1 MRTMTLFTDVFVFTH
16 KECVISSLIPTQQ
29 DLWFLPLGGTGEIGM
44 NMNLYGHDGQWLMV
58 DCGVSFNEPLTPNDL
73 HTSEIV
79 CPDPT
84 FITEQKERL
93 AGIVITHAH
102 EDHVGAL
109 PFLWRR
115 FKCPVYTTAFT
126 AEVLRRKLVQVGLTD
141 QVPIIEVEENEI
153 KKIGVFN
160 VKWLALTH
168 SVPEPFAMTIDTP
181 VGRIFHTGDWKIDN
195 KPILGDGFSPTTFQ
209 KLAKE
214 NMLAMVCDST
224 NALKSGYSD
233 SETDC
238 YRGLLK
244 TIEDEKNRVVVGCF
258 SSNVARLVGLGRVA
272 KETGRYLALIGR
284 SLTNMVSAARATGH
298 WPDDLPIIDAAH
310 LGYLPR
316 EEVLAVVTG
325 SQGEPRAT
333 LNRLAADT
341 CFDLSLEAD
350 DLVIFSAMRIP
361 GNENAIDR
369 LAAQF
374 KSRKIRTL
382 QAHETD
388 NTIHVSG
395 HPCRGELGDL
405 YQWTQPEI
413 AIPVH
418 GEPKHLDAN
427 ADVAKKNH
435 VPCQLVGR
443 NGDLYQL
450 APTIGVRRQQV
461 KVGRIALLR

>member
-1 MRTMTLFTDVFVFTH
+1 
-16 KECVISSLIPTQQ
+16 
-29 DLWFLPLGGTGEIGM
+29 M

-58 DCGVSFNEPLTPNDL
+58 DCGVSFNEPLTPDDL
-73 HTSEIV
+73 RTSEIV
-79 CPDPT
+79 CADPR
-84 FITEQKERL
+84 FISEQKERL
-93 AGIVITHAH
+93 VGIVITHAH

-141 QVPIIEVEENEI
+141 QVPIIEVAENES

-160 VKWLALTH
+160 VKWLGLTH
-168 SVPEPFAMTIDTP
+168 SIPEPFGMTIATSAGK
-181 VGRIFHTGDWKIDN
+181 VFHTGDWKIDK
-195 KPILGDGFSPTTFQ
+195 KPLLGDAFSPTAF
-209 KLAKE
+209 KALAKD
-214 NMLAMVCDST
+214 NILAMVCDST
-224 NALKSGYSD
+224 NALKEGFSP
-233 SETDC
+233 SESDC
-238 YRGLLK
+238 YYGLLN
-244 TIEDEKNRVVVGCF
+244 TIAAEKNRVVVGCF
-258 SSNVARLVGLGRVA
+258 SSNVARLVALGQIA

-284 SLTNMVSAARATGH
+284 SLTNMVSAARVTGH
-298 WPDDLPIIDAAH
+298 WPDDLPIIEAAH
-310 LGYLPR
+310 LGYLPK

-333 LNRLAADT
+333 LNRLAADN
-341 CFDLSLEAD
+341 CFDLSLDAD

-361 GNENAIDR
+361 GNEQAIDR
-369 LAAQF
+369 LVAQF
-374 KSRKIRTL
+374 KGRKIRTL

-388 NTIHVSG
+388 KVIHVSG
-395 HPCRGELGDL
+395 HPCREELKQL
-405 YQWTQPEI
+405 YAWVQPQI

-427 ADVAKKNH
+427 ADVARLSH
-435 VPCQLVGR
+435 VPQQLVGR

-450 APTIGVRRQQV
+450 APSVSVRRQQV

>member
-1 MRTMTLFTDVFVFTH
+1 
-16 KECVISSLIPTQQ
+16 
-29 DLWFLPLGGTGEIGM
+29 M

-58 DCGVSFNEPLTPNDL
+58 DCGVSFNEPLTPDDL
-73 HTSEIV
+73 RTSEIV
-79 CPDPT
+79 CADPR
-84 FITEQKERL
+84 FISEQKERL

-126 AEVLRRKLVQVGLTD
+126 AEVLRRKLLQVGLAD
-141 QVPIIEVEENEI
+141 DVPVIVVKENET

-195 KPILGDGFSPTTFQ
+195 QPIIGDGFSPATF
-209 KLAKE
+209 KALAKE
-214 NMLAMVCDST
+214 NILAMVCDST
-224 NALKSGYSD
+224 NALKEGFSP
-233 SETDC
+233 SESDC
-238 YRGLLK
+238 YHGLLK
-244 TIEDEKNRVVVGCF
+244 TIEAEKNRVVVGCF

-284 SLTNMVSAARATGH
+284 SLTNMVSAARVTGH
-298 WPDDLPIIDAAH
+298 WPDDLPVIDAAH

-325 SQGEPRAT
+325 SQGEARAT
-333 LNRLAADT
+333 LNRLAADN

-361 GNENAIDR
+361 GNEQAIDR
-369 LAAQF
+369 LAEQF
-374 KSRKIRTL
+374 KGRKIRTL

-388 NTIHVSG
+388 LTIHVSG
-395 HPCRGELGDL
+395 HPCQEELKQL
-405 YQWTQPEI
+405 YTWVQPQL

-427 ADVAKKNH
+427 AEVAKRSH
-435 VPCQLVGR
+435 IPQQLIGR
-443 NGDLYQL
+443 NGDLYRL
-450 APTIGVRRQQV
+450 APSVNVQRQQV

>member
-1 MRTMTLFTDVFVFTH
+1 M
-16 KECVISSLIPTQQ
+16 IPSQE

-58 DCGVSFNEPLTPNDL
+58 DCGVSFNEPLTPDDL
-73 HTSEIV
+73 RTSEIV
-79 CPDPT
+79 CADPR
-84 FITEQKERL
+84 FISEQKERL
-93 AGIVITHAH
+93 VGIVITHAH

-141 QVPIIEVEENEI
+141 QVPIIEVAENES

-160 VKWLALTH
+160 VKWLGLTH
-168 SVPEPFAMTIDTP
+168 SIPEPFGMTIATSAGK
-181 VGRIFHTGDWKIDN
+181 VFHTGDWKIDK
-195 KPILGDGFSPTTFQ
+195 KPLLGDAFSPTAF
-209 KLAKE
+209 KALAKD
-214 NMLAMVCDST
+214 NILAMVCDST
-224 NALKSGYSD
+224 NALKEGFSP
-233 SETDC
+233 SESDC
-238 YRGLLK
+238 YDGLLN
-244 TIEDEKNRVVVGCF
+244 TIAAEKNRVVVGCF
-258 SSNVARLVGLGRVA
+258 SSNVARLVALGRVA

-284 SLTNMVSAARATGH
+284 SLTNMVSAARVTGH
-298 WPDDLPIIDAAH
+298 WPDDLPIIEAAH
-310 LGYLPR
+310 LGYLPK

-333 LNRLAADT
+333 LNRLAADN
-341 CFDLSLEAD
+341 CFDLSLDAD

-361 GNENAIDR
+361 GNEQAIDR
-369 LAAQF
+369 LVAQF
-374 KSRKIRTL
+374 KGRKIRTL
-382 QAHETD
+382 QAHET
-388 NTIHVSG
+388 NLMIHVSG
-395 HPCRGELGDL
+395 HPCREELKQL
-405 YQWTQPEI
+405 YAWVQPQI

-427 ADVAKKNH
+427 ADVARLSH
-435 VPCQLVGR
+435 VPQQLVGR

-450 APTIGVRRQQV
+450 APSVSVRRQQV

>member
-1 MRTMTLFTDVFVFTH
+1 M
-16 KECVISSLIPTQQ
+16 IPSQE

-58 DCGVSFNEPLTPNDL
+58 DCGVSFNEPLAPDNL
-73 HTSEIV
+73 RTSEIV
-79 CPDPT
+79 CADPR
-84 FITEQKERL
+84 FISEQKERL

-141 QVPIIEVEENEI
+141 QVPIIEVKENET

-160 VKWLALTH
+160 VKWLELTH
-168 SVPEPFAMTIDTP
+168 SVPEPYAMTIDTP
-181 VGRIFHTGDWKIDN
+181 VGRIFHTGDWKIDK
-195 KPILGDGFSPTTFQ
+195 KPVLGNGFSPVAF
-209 KLAKE
+209 KALAKE
-214 NMLAMVCDST
+214 NILAMVCDST
-224 NALKSGYSD
+224 NALKEGFSP
-233 SETDC
+233 SESDC
-238 YRGLLK
+238 YQGLLK
-244 TIEDEKNRVVVGCF
+244 TIEAEKNRVVVGCF
-258 SSNVARLVGLGRVA
+258 SSNVARLVALGQVA

-284 SLTNMVSAARATGH
+284 SLTNMVSAARVTGH

-333 LNRLAADT
+333 LNRLAADN

-350 DLVIFSAMRIP
+350 DLVIFSSMRIP
-361 GNENAIDR
+361 GNELAIDR
-369 LAAQF
+369 LAEQF
-374 KSRKIRTL
+374 KGRKIRTL

-388 NTIHVSG
+388 LTIHVSG
-395 HPCRGELGDL
+395 HPCREELKQL
-405 YQWTQPEI
+405 YTWVQPQL

-418 GEPKHLDAN
+418 GEPQHLDAH
-427 ADVAKKNH
+427 AEVAKLSH
-435 VPCQLVGR
+435 VPSQLVGR

-450 APTIGVRRQQV
+450 APNVCVRRQQV

>member
-1 MRTMTLFTDVFVFTH
+1 
-16 KECVISSLIPTQQ
+16 
-29 DLWFLPLGGTGEIGM
+29 
-44 NMNLYGHDGQWLMV
+44 MNLYGHDGQWLMV
-58 DCGVSFNEPLTPNDL
+58 DCGVSFNEPLTPDDL
-73 HTSEIV
+73 RTSEIV
-79 CPDPT
+79 CADPR
-84 FITEQKERL
+84 FISEQKERL

-126 AEVLRRKLVQVGLTD
+126 AEVLRRKLLQVGLAD
-141 QVPIIEVEENEI
+141 DVPVIVVKENET

-195 KPILGDGFSPTTFQ
+195 KPIIGDGFSPATF
-209 KLAKE
+209 KALAKE
-214 NMLAMVCDST
+214 NILAMVCDST
-224 NALKSGYSD
+224 NALKEGFSP
-233 SETDC
+233 SESDC
-238 YRGLLK
+238 YHGLLK
-244 TIEDEKNRVVVGCF
+244 TIEAEKNRVVVGCF

-284 SLTNMVSAARATGH
+284 SLTNMVSAARVTGH

-316 EEVLAVVTG
+316 EEVLVVVTG
-325 SQGEPRAT
+325 SQGESRAT
-333 LNRLAADT
+333 LNRLAADN

-361 GNENAIDR
+361 GNEQAIDR
-369 LAAQF
+369 LAEQF
-374 KSRKIRTL
+374 KGRKIRTL

-388 NTIHVSG
+388 LTIHVSG
-395 HPCRGELGDL
+395 HPCQEELKQL
-405 YQWTQPEI
+405 YTWVQPQL
-413 AIPVH
+413 AIPCH

-427 ADVAKKNH
+427 AEVAKRSH
-435 VPCQLVGR
+435 VPQQLIGR

-450 APTIGVRRQQV
+450 APSVNVQRQQV

>member
-1 MRTMTLFTDVFVFTH
+1 M
-16 KECVISSLIPTQQ
+16 
-29 DLWFLPLGGTGEIGM
+29 PLGGTGEIGM

-58 DCGVSFNEPLTPNDL
+58 DCGVSFNEPLAPDDL
-73 HTSEIV
+73 RTSEIV
-79 CPDPT
+79 CADPR
-84 FITEQKERL
+84 FISEQKERL

-141 QVPIIEVEENEI
+141 QVPIIEVKENET

-160 VKWLALTH
+160 VKWLELTH
-168 SVPEPFAMTIDTP
+168 SVPEPYAMTIDTP
-181 VGRIFHTGDWKIDN
+181 VGRIFHTGDWKIDK
-195 KPILGDGFSPTTFQ
+195 KPVLGNGFSPVAF
-209 KLAKE
+209 KALAKE
-214 NMLAMVCDST
+214 NILAMVCDST
-224 NALKSGYSD
+224 NALKEGFSP
-233 SETDC
+233 SESDC
-238 YRGLLK
+238 YQGLLK
-244 TIEDEKNRVVVGCF
+244 TIEAEKNRVVVGCF
-258 SSNVARLVGLGRVA
+258 SSNVARLVALGQVA

-284 SLTNMVSAARATGH
+284 SLTNMVSAARVTGH

-333 LNRLAADT
+333 LNRLAADN

-350 DLVIFSAMRIP
+350 DLVIFSSMRIP
-361 GNENAIDR
+361 GNEQAIDR
-369 LAAQF
+369 LAEQF
-374 KSRKIRTL
+374 KGRKIRTL

-388 NTIHVSG
+388 LTIHVSG
-395 HPCRGELGDL
+395 HPCREELKQL
-405 YQWTQPEI
+405 YTWVQPQL

-427 ADVAKKNH
+427 ADVAKLSH
-435 VPCQLVGR
+435 VPDQLIGR
-443 NGDLYQL
+443 NGDIYQL
-450 APTIGVRRQQV
+450 APNVSIRRQQV

>member
-1 MRTMTLFTDVFVFTH
+1 
-16 KECVISSLIPTQQ
+16 
-29 DLWFLPLGGTGEIGM
+29 M

-58 DCGVSFNEPLTPNDL
+58 DCGVSFNEPLKPDDL
-73 HTSEIV
+73 LTSEIV
-79 CPDPT
+79 CADPT
-84 FITEQKERL
+84 FISEQKERL

-141 QVPIIEVEENEI
+141 QVPIIVVEENET

-168 SVPEPFAMTIDTP
+168 SVPEPFAMIIDTSA
-181 VGRIFHTGDWKIDN
+181 GRIFHTGDWKID
-195 KPILGDGFSPTTFQ
+195 KAPITGEGFSPQRF
-209 KLAKE
+209 KALAKE
-214 NMLAMVCDST
+214 NILAMVCDST
-224 NALKSGYSD
+224 NALKEGYSA
-233 SETDC
+233 SESDC
-238 YRGLLK
+238 YQGLLS
-244 TIEDEKNRVVVGCF
+244 TIAVEKNRVVVGCF
-258 SSNVARLVGLGRVA
+258 SSNVARLIALGRVA
-272 KETGRYLALIGR
+272 KESGRYLALIGR
-284 SLTNMVSAARATGH
+284 SLINMVSAARATGH
-298 WPDDLPIIDAAH
+298 WPDDLPLIDAAH

-333 LNRLAADT
+333 LNRLAADN

-361 GNENAIDR
+361 GNELAIDR
-369 LAAQF
+369 LVTQF
-374 KSRKIRTL
+374 RGRKIRTL
-382 QAHETD
+382 QSHESD
-388 NTIHVSG
+388 VSIHVSG

-413 AIPVH
+413 AVPVH
-418 GEPKHLDAN
+418 GEPKHLDGNAN
-427 ADVAKKNH
+427 VAEQNH

-443 NGDLYQL
+443 NGDLYQFSPQIRIL
-450 APTIGVRRQQV
+450 RQQV
-461 KVGRIALLR
+461 KAGRIALLR

>member
-1 MRTMTLFTDVFVFTH
+1 M
-16 KECVISSLIPTQQ
+16 IPSKD

-58 DCGVSFNEPLTPNDL
+58 DCGVSFNEPLTPGEL
-73 HTSEIV
+73 STSEVV
-79 CPDPT
+79 CADPR
-84 FITEQKERL
+84 FISEQKERL

-126 AEVLRRKLVQVGLTD
+126 AEVLRRKLVQVGLVD
-141 QVPIIEVEENEI
+141 QVPIIEVAENES
-153 KKIGVFN
+153 KKIGVFT

-168 SVPEPFAMTIDTP
+168 SVPEPFAMTIDTSA
-181 VGRIFHTGDWKIDN
+181 GRIFHTGDWKID
-195 KPILGDGFSPTTFQ
+195 KQPMLGKSFSPAAFKT
-209 KLAKE
+209 LAKE
-214 NMLAMVCDST
+214 NVLAMVCDST
-224 NALKSGYSD
+224 NALKEGFSP
-233 SETDC
+233 SEYDC
-238 YRGLLK
+238 YQGLLK
-244 TIEDEKNRVVVGCF
+244 TIESEKNRVVVGCF
-258 SSNVARLVGLGRVA
+258 SSNVARLVALGRVA
-272 KETGRYLALIGR
+272 QETGRYLALIGR
-284 SLTNMVSAARATGH
+284 SLTNMVSAARVTGH
-298 WPDDLPIIDAAH
+298 WPDDLPIIDASH

-333 LNRLAADT
+333 LNRLAADN
-341 CFDLSLEAD
+341 CFDLSLDAN

-361 GNENAIDR
+361 GNEQAIDR

-374 KSRKIRTL
+374 KGRKIRTL
-382 QAHETD
+382 QAHDTD
-388 NTIHVSG
+388 LTIHVSG
-395 HPCRGELGDL
+395 HPCREELKQL
-405 YQWTQPEI
+405 YTWVQPQW

-427 ADVAKKNH
+427 ADVAKLSH
-435 VPCQLVGR
+435 VPGQLVGR

-450 APTIGVRRQQV
+450 APTVTVRRQQV

>member
-1 MRTMTLFTDVFVFTH
+1 M
-16 KECVISSLIPTQQ
+16 IPSQE

-58 DCGVSFNEPLTPNDL
+58 DCGVSFNEPLTPDDL
-73 HTSEIV
+73 RTSEIV
-79 CPDPT
+79 CADPR
-84 FITEQKERL
+84 FISEQKERL

-126 AEVLRRKLVQVGLTD
+126 AEVLRRKLLQVGLAD
-141 QVPIIEVEENEI
+141 DVPVIVVNENET

-181 VGRIFHTGDWKIDN
+181 AGRIFHTGDWKIDN
-195 KPILGDGFSPTTFQ
+195 QPIIGDGFSSATF
-209 KLAKE
+209 KALAKE
-214 NMLAMVCDST
+214 NILAMVCDST
-224 NALKSGYSD
+224 NALKSGYSE
-233 SETDC
+233 SESDC
-238 YRGLLK
+238 YRGLLQ
-244 TIEDEKNRVVVGCF
+244 TIETEKNRVVVGCF
-258 SSNVARLVGLGRVA
+258 SSNVARLVGLGRIA

-284 SLTNMVSAARATGH
+284 SLTNMVSAARVTGH

-316 EEVLAVVTG
+316 EEVLVVVTG
-325 SQGEPRAT
+325 SQGESRAT
-333 LNRLAADT
+333 LNRLAADN

-361 GNENAIDR
+361 GNEQAIDR
-369 LAAQF
+369 LAEQF
-374 KSRKIRTL
+374 KGRKIRTL

-388 NTIHVSG
+388 LTIHVSG
-395 HPCRGELGDL
+395 HPCQEELKQL
-405 YQWTQPEI
+405 YTWVQPQL
-413 AIPVH
+413 AIPCH

-427 ADVAKKNH
+427 AEVAKRSH
-435 VPCQLVGR
+435 VPQQLIGR

-450 APTIGVRRQQV
+450 APSVNVQRQQV

>member
-1 MRTMTLFTDVFVFTH
+1 MDKIYLLFIH
-16 KECVISSLIPTQQ
+16 KECVISSLIPSRE

-58 DCGVSFNEPLTPNDL
+58 DCGVSFNEPLSPDDL
-73 HTSEIV
+73 GTSEIV
-79 CPDPT
+79 CADPR
-84 FITEQKERL
+84 FISEQKERL
-93 AGIVITHAH
+93 VGIVITHAH

-141 QVPIIEVEENEI
+141 QVPIIEVAENES

-160 VKWLALTH
+160 VKWLGLTH
-168 SVPEPFAMTIDTP
+168 SIPEPFGMTIATSAGK
-181 VGRIFHTGDWKIDN
+181 VFHTGDWKIDK
-195 KPILGDGFSPTTFQ
+195 KPLLGDAFSPTAF
-209 KLAKE
+209 KALAKD
-214 NMLAMVCDST
+214 NILAMVCDST
-224 NALKSGYSD
+224 NALKEGFSP
-233 SETDC
+233 SESDC
-238 YRGLLK
+238 YDGLLK
-244 TIEDEKNRVVVGCF
+244 TIAAEKNRVVVGCF
-258 SSNVARLVGLGRVA
+258 SSNVARLVALGRVA

-284 SLTNMVSAARATGH
+284 SLTNMVSAARVTGH
-298 WPDDLPIIDAAH
+298 WPDDLPIIEAAH
-310 LGYLPR
+310 LGYLPK

-333 LNRLAADT
+333 LSRLAANN
-341 CFDLSLEAD
+341 CFDLSLDAD

-361 GNENAIDR
+361 GNEQAIDR
-369 LAAQF
+369 LVAQF
-374 KSRKIRTL
+374 KGRKIRTL
-382 QAHETD
+382 QAHET
-388 NTIHVSG
+388 NLMIHVSG
-395 HPCRGELGDL
+395 HPCREELKQL
-405 YQWTQPEI
+405 YAWVQPQI

-427 ADVAKKNH
+427 ADVARLSH
-435 VPCQLVGR
+435 VPQQLVGR

-450 APTIGVRRQQV
+450 APSVSVRRQQV

>member
-1 MRTMTLFTDVFVFTH
+1 
-16 KECVISSLIPTQQ
+16 
-29 DLWFLPLGGTGEIGM
+29 M

-58 DCGVSFNEPLTPNDL
+58 DCGVSFNEPLTPDDL
-73 HTSEIV
+73 RTSEIV
-79 CPDPT
+79 CADPR
-84 FITEQKERL
+84 FISEQKERL

-126 AEVLRRKLVQVGLTD
+126 AEVLRRKLLQVGLAD
-141 QVPIIEVEENEI
+141 DVPVIVVKENET

-195 KPILGDGFSPTTFQ
+195 KPIIGDGFSPATF
-209 KLAKE
+209 KALAKE
-214 NMLAMVCDST
+214 NILAMVCDST
-224 NALKSGYSD
+224 NALKEGFSP
-233 SETDC
+233 SESDC
-238 YRGLLK
+238 YHGLLK
-244 TIEDEKNRVVVGCF
+244 TIEAEKNRVVVGCF

-284 SLTNMVSAARATGH
+284 SLTNMVSAARVTGH

-325 SQGEPRAT
+325 SQGEARAT
-333 LNRLAADT
+333 LNRLAADN

-361 GNENAIDR
+361 GNEQAIDR
-369 LAAQF
+369 LAEQF
-374 KSRKIRTL
+374 KGRKIRTL

-388 NTIHVSG
+388 LTIHVSG
-395 HPCRGELGDL
+395 HPCQEELKQL
-405 YQWTQPEI
+405 YTWVQPQL

-427 ADVAKKNH
+427 AEVAKRSH
-435 VPCQLVGR
+435 VPQQLIGR

-450 APTIGVRRQQV
+450 APSVKVQRQQV